1 MHLLKKRLSKM
12 TRLIIKY
19 SVLVVSSIV
28 VARLL
33 TATILT
39 IWPDLLT
46 INISEGIS
54 RRLRRGNLESGIS
67 YLLNIII
74 IFLLSKDMK
83 KANFKSIPILIMTFL
98 SSLVGIIF
106 FFLAIANNKLNSKQ
120 IDSHE

>member
-1 MHLLKKRLSKM
+1 M

-33 TATILT
+33 SATILT

-46 INISEGIS
+46 INISEGVS
-54 RRLRRGNLESGIS
+54 RKLGEGYLETGIS
-67 YLLNIII
+67 YSLNIII

-83 KANFKSIPILIMTFL
+83 KENIKSVPILIMTFF

-106 FFLAIANNKLNSKQ
+106 FFLTLANNKLNSRQ

>member
-1 MHLLKKRLSKM
+1 M

-19 SVLVVSSIV
+19 SILVVSSIV

-33 TATILT
+33 TVTILT

-46 INISEGIS
+46 INISEGVS
-54 RRLRRGNLESGIS
+54 RKLGRGILETGIS

-74 IFLLSKDMK
+74 IFLLSNDMK
-83 KANFKSIPILIMTFL
+83 KENFKSVPILIMTFF

-106 FFLAIANNKLNSKQ
+106 FFLTIANNKLNSKQ

>member
-1 MHLLKKRLSKM
+1 M

-39 IWPDLLT
+39 IWPDILT
-46 INISEGIS
+46 INISEGVT
-54 RRLRRGNLESGIS
+54 RNLGRGTLESGIS

-83 KANFKSIPILIMTFL
+83 KENFKSIPILIMTFF

-106 FFLAIANNKLNSKQ
+106 FFLTLAYNKLNSNQ